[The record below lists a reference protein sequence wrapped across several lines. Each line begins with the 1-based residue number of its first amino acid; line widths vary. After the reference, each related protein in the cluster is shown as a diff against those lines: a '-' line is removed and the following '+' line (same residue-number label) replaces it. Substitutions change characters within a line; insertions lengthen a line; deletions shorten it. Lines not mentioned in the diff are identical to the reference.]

1 MNTDNDIDAV
11 FDNKYDE
18 ITETNLFLQSTT
30 YQQNVMISSPE
41 AYSNDSSIFV
51 PMCLQMMGAA
61 AAVFF
66 YMDDSEDEVHTKR
79 NQPSGCTIVCLDFAY
94 FTSTCVF
101 CIATLLSGNHDLF
114 VILVKKLLHVQH
126 FLNGNYHI

>member
-18 ITETNLFLQSTT
+18 ITETNSFLQSTM

-41 AYSNDSSIFV
+41 AYSNDSSIFA
-51 PMCLQMMGAA
+51 PMCLQMMGGA

-66 YMDDSEDEVHTKR
+66 YMDDS
-79 NQPSGCTIVCLDFAY
+79 LDFAY

-101 CIATLLSGNHDLF
+101 CIVTLLSGNHDIF
-114 VILVKKLLHVQH
+114 VNLVKKLLHVQH
-126 FLNGNYHI
+126 FVNGNYHI